1 MLHDSIEYSLS
12 DFAKSNANRISSPS
26 SSKMHRHTCL
36 RICINFGASLLL
48 ALGLTVIFGWYTG
61 SERLIQISP
70 RFVPMQFNTAL
81 GFLLISLA
89 LLGLTNNRRGF
100 VKYIGITSILLGG
113 LTLIQHIFGVNLY
126 IDELFMKHY
135 ITISTST
142 PGRMAP
148 NTALN
153 FLLSGI
159 SILTMSAMRIS
170 LTQILVSSFLGS
182 VTMGLGSVAF
192 LGYLSNVETAYGWG
206 NLTKMAIHTAIGF
219 IIVGLM
225 LILVAR
231 YLSWKTQQ
239 KSPTVL
245 LPLILGILGF
255 TITIC
260 LWQALYS
267 AELYITTQYG
277 IKTKNFVA
285 EGILIFGGLFSIVIA
300 IAVWFAIRSREQLRA
315 LRLAQ
320 EEILILN
327 QQLEKISYLDSLTE
341 IPNRRSFDAFI
352 EKEFERAF
360 RNQHSIALI
369 LLDIDYFKA
378 YNDHYG
384 HQMGDYCLQQVAQTI
399 NNMAQCKTDMAARY
413 GGEEFV
419 LLLTDTM
426 PADAEKAASM
436 TLQAIANLQ
445 IPHEKSKVSS
455 FVTISAGI
463 SVCVPSIDTT
473 IKELIHHADLALYEA
488 KAQGRSRIVTT
499 KF

>member
-1 MLHDSIEYSLS
+1 
-12 DFAKSNANRISSPS
+12 
-26 SSKMHRHTCL
+26 MHRYTIL
-36 RICINFGASLLL
+36 IFCINFGASLLL
-48 ALGLTVIFGWYTG
+48 LLGLSVILGWHIG
-61 SERLIQISP
+61 SERLIQIYP
-70 RFVPMQFNTAL
+70 KFVPMQFNTAL
-81 GFLLISLA
+81 GFIFISLA
-89 LLGLTNNRRGF
+89 LMCLANNRRRF
-100 VKYIGITSILLGG
+100 AKYIGIASIILGG
-113 LTLIQHIFGVNLY
+113 LTLIQHVFGVNFY
-126 IDELFMKHY
+126 IDELFMRHY
-135 ITISTST
+135 ITTATSQ

-153 FLLSGI
+153 FLLSGFA
-159 SILTMSAMRIS
+159 ILTMSTERIRI
-170 LTQILVSSFLGS
+170 TQILIGSFLGA

-219 IIVGLM
+219 IVVGLM

-231 YLSWKTQQ
+231 YLNWKTEQ
-239 KSPTVL
+239 KSPSVL
-245 LPLILGILGF
+245 LPLILAILGF

-277 IKTKNFVA
+277 IKTQNFVA
-285 EGILIFGGLFSIVIA
+285 EGILIFGSLFSIVIA
-300 IAVWFAIRSREQLRA
+300 IAVWFAIRFREQLRS

-327 QQLEKISYLDSLTE
+327 QQLEKISYLDALTE
-341 IPNRRSFDAFI
+341 IPNRRSFDAVI
-352 EKEFERAF
+352 EKEFGRAY
-360 RNQHSIALI
+360 RYQRSIAVI

-384 HQMGDYCLQQVAQTI
+384 HQMGDYSLQQVAQAI
-399 NNMAQCKTDMAARY
+399 KNMAQRKTDMAARY

-419 LLLTDTM
+419 LLLPDAM
-426 PADAEKAASM
+426 AEDAEKIAAM
-436 TLQAIANLQ
+436 TLQAIADLN

-463 SVCVPSIDTT
+463 SVCVPSADTT
-473 IKELIHHADLALYEA
+473 IKELIHHADQALYEA

>member
-1 MLHDSIEYSLS
+1 
-12 DFAKSNANRISSPS
+12 
-26 SSKMHRHTCL
+26 MHRYTFL
-36 RICINFGASLLL
+36 RFCINIGAFLLL
-48 ALGLTVIFGWYTG
+48 ALGLTVIWGWYIG
-61 SERLIQISP
+61 SARLIQIHP
-70 RFVPMQFNTAL
+70 QFVPMQFNTAL
-81 GFLLISLA
+81 GFGLIGLA
-89 LLGLTNNRRGF
+89 ILSATNNRRKF
-100 VKYIGITSILLGG
+100 IKYIGIGLVLLGG
-113 LTLIQHIFGVNLY
+113 LTLVQHIWGINLS
-126 IDELFMKHY
+126 IDELLMKHY
-135 ITISTST
+135 ITIGTSQ

-153 FLLSGI
+153 FLLSGLAI
-159 SILTMSAMRIS
+159 FTMSTKKLS
-170 LTQILVSSFLGS
+170 LNQLLVGSFLGT
-182 VTMGLGSVAF
+182 VIMGLGSVAF
-192 LGYLSNVETAYGWG
+192 LGYLSNVEAAYGWG
-206 NLTKMAIHTAIGF
+206 NLTKMAIHTSIGF
-219 IIVGLM
+219 IVVGIM
-225 LILVAR
+225 LILEAR
-231 YLSWKTQQ
+231 YLSWQIQQ
-239 KSPTVL
+239 RIPSVV
-245 LPLILGILGF
+245 LPLILSVLGF

-267 AELYITTQYG
+267 TELYITNQYG
-277 IKTKNFVA
+277 FKTKNFVA
-285 EGILIFGGLFSIVIA
+285 EGILIFGGLFSVVIE
-300 IAVWFAIRSREQLRA
+300 IAVWFAIRSREQLEA

-320 EEILILN
+320 AEILILN
-327 QQLEKISYLDSLTE
+327 QQIEKISYLDSLTE

-419 LLLTDTM
+419 LLLPDTM
-426 PADAEKAASM
+426 PADAEKVAAM

-463 SVCVPSIDTT
+463 SVCVPSVDTT

>member
-1 MLHDSIEYSLS
+1 
-12 DFAKSNANRISSPS
+12 
-26 SSKMHRHTCL
+26 
-36 RICINFGASLLL
+36 
-48 ALGLTVIFGWYTG
+48 
-61 SERLIQISP
+61 
-70 RFVPMQFNTAL
+70 MQFNTAL
-81 GFLLISLA
+81 GFVFISLA
-89 LLGLTNNRRGF
+89 LMSFTNNRRRF
-100 VKYIGITSILLGG
+100 AKYIGIASILLGG
-113 LTLIQHIFGVNLY
+113 LTLIQHGFEVNLY

-135 ITISTST
+135 ITIATSQ

-159 SILTMSAMRIS
+159 AILTMSTSRIR
-170 LTQILVSSFLGS
+170 TPQILVGSFLGA

-219 IIVGLM
+219 VVVGLM
-225 LILVAR
+225 LILEAR

-239 KSPTVL
+239 KIPSIL
-245 LPLILGILGF
+245 LPLILSVLGF

-260 LWQALYS
+260 LWQALYAS
-267 AELYITTQYG
+267 ELYIKTQYG
-277 IKTKNFVA
+277 IKTNNFVA

-300 IAVWFAIRSREQLRA
+300 IAVWFAIRLHEQLRS
-315 LRLAQ
+315 LKLAQ

-327 QQLEKISYLDSLTE
+327 QQLEKISYLDGLTE
-341 IPNRRSFDAFI
+341 IPNRRSFDAVI
-352 EKEFERAF
+352 EKEFGRALLYQ
-360 RNQHSIALI
+360 RSIAVI

-384 HQMGDYCLQQVAQTI
+384 HQTGDYCLQQVAHAI
-399 NNMAQCKTDMAARY
+399 NNMAQRKTDMAARY

-419 LLLTDTM
+419 LLLPDATN
-426 PADAEKAASM
+426 ADAEKIAAM
-436 TLQAIANLQ
+436 TLKAIADLN

-455 FVTISAGI
+455 HVTISAGI

-488 KAQGRSRIVTT
+488 KAQGRSRIVTA